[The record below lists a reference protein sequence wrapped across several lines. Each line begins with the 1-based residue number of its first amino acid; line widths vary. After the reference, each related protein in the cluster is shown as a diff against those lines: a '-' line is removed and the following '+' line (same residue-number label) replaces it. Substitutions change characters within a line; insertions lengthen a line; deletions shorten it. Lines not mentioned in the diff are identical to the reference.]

1 MKKELIFKKSVYT
14 LSSAMKAAYNY
25 IDEAYIF
32 FKEMDEN
39 TYMMEVETKDSN
51 LNLETLIRNLKNEL
65 LHEKI
70 RETISVESKNIREL
84 ILARALYG
92 LALENGKTESPS
104 FEETAISSDENINE
118 SYLDDKENI
127 GEGWFK

>member
-1 MKKELIFKKSVYT
+1 MKKEIIVKKELYT

-32 FKEMDEN
+32 FKEIDEN
-39 TYMMEVETKDSN
+39 TYTIEFEIKNFNSD
-51 LNLETLIRNLKNEL
+51 LEILIKNFKNEL

-70 RETISVESKNIREL
+70 RENISLETKNIREL

-92 LALENGKTESPS
+92 LALESEENEIPLL
-104 FEETAISSDENINE
+104 EETPLYSNENIEE
-118 SYLDDKENI
+118 SYLKDKENI
-127 GEGWFK
+127 RKSWFK

>member
-1 MKKELIFKKSVYT
+1 MKKELIFKKNIYT
-14 LSSAMKAAYNY
+14 LSSAMKTAYNY

-32 FKEMDEN
+32 FKEIDEN

-51 LNLETLIRNLKNEL
+51 LDLETLIRNLKNEL

-70 RETISVESKNIREL
+70 RETISVESKSIREL

-92 LALENGKTESPS
+92 LALENGKNETPS
-104 FEETAISSDENINE
+104 FEGTAISSNENINE